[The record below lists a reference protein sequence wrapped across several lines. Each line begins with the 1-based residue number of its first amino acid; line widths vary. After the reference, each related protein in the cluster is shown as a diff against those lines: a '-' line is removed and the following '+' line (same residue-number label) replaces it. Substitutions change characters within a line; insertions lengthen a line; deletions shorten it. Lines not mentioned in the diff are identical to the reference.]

1 MTATAAT
8 TGTCAYC
15 RTPGEVIPASLTP
28 GTTRYQCA
36 DKKACGERLAANSAA
51 SRKGK

>member
-1 MTATAAT
+1 MTTTAAT
-8 TGTCAYC
+8 KGTCAYC

-36 DKKACGERLAANSAA
+36 DKKAFGDRIAANSAA